1 MSLLLSKSCAR
12 TGSFDLQ
19 VTDDPEPCRS
29 VYSATGLGGLMR
41 GQLAAALIVS
51 VLGSTTVSAANDFP
65 YGQTLAFAIYRNG
78 QEIGR
83 HTLSFEQDGA
93 NRVVTV
99 AINLAVK
106 AMGVIAYRYIHADR
120 EVWNGDALQALDS
133 QTDDNGKKYKV
144 HVQRGANG
152 LTVDRQAPAEA
163 INASTADQG
172 LQPPVIEHEVLPA
185 DILPTSHW
193 NIAQVKRSVLLNTQY
208 GTQAHV
214 QVTPMGREPVK
225 TATGATIEATRYHYT
240 GDIRMDQWFDDRGRW
255 VKGMFAAPD
264 GSTIDY
270 VLQE

>member
-1 MSLLLSKSCAR
+1 
-12 TGSFDLQ
+12 
-19 VTDDPEPCRS
+19 
-29 VYSATGLGGLMR
+29 MR
-41 GQLAAALIVS
+41 RQLAAALV
-51 VLGSTTVSAANDFP
+51 VTVMGSTAVAAANDFP
-65 YGQTLAFAIYRNG
+65 YGRSLAFTVYRNG
-78 QEIGR
+78 KEIGH
-83 HTLSFEQDGA
+83 HTVSFQNEGV
-93 NRVVTV
+93 NRTVTV
-99 AINLAVK
+99 AVDLAVK
-106 AMGVIAYRYIHADR
+106 TLGVTAYRYVHADR

-144 HVQRGANG
+144 HVQRGAKG
-152 LTVDRQAPAEA
+152 LTVERQAPADA

-172 LQPPVIEHEVLPA
+172 LQPPSIEHEVLPA

-208 GTQAHV
+208 GTLARV

-225 TATGATIEATRYHYT
+225 TTTGATIEATRYHYT

>member
-1 MSLLLSKSCAR
+1 MSLPPSKSCAR

-19 VTDDPEPCRS
+19 VTDDPEAFRS
-29 VYSATGLGGLMR
+29 VYWGAGLGGLMR
-41 GQLAAALIVS
+41 RQLAATLVVS

-65 YGQTLAFAIYRNG
+65 YGQTLAFNVFRNG

-83 HTLSFEQDGA
+83 HTLTFESDGP

-99 AINLAVK
+99 AINFGVK
-106 AMGVIAYRYIHADR
+106 AMGITAYRYTHADR
-120 EVWNGDALQALDS
+120 EVWNGDTLQALDS

-144 HVQRGANG
+144 HVQRGAKG
-152 LTVDRQAPAEA
+152 LTVERQAPADA

-172 LQPPVIEHEVLPA
+172 LQPPLIEHELLPA

-208 GTQAHV
+208 GTLARV

>member
-1 MSLLLSKSCAR
+1 MSLPLSKSCAR

-19 VTDDPEPCRS
+19 VTDDPEAFRS
-29 VYSATGLGGLMR
+29 VYWGAGLGGLMR
-41 GQLAAALIVS
+41 RQLAATLVVS

-65 YGQTLAFAIYRNG
+65 YGQTLAFNVFRNG

-83 HTLSFEQDGA
+83 HTLTFESDGP

-99 AINLAVK
+99 AINFGVK
-106 AMGVIAYRYIHADR
+106 AMGITAYRYTHADR
-120 EVWNGDALQALDS
+120 EVWNGDTLQALDS

-144 HVQRGANG
+144 HVQRGAKG
-152 LTVDRQAPAEA
+152 LTVERQAPAEA

-172 LQPPVIEHEVLPA
+172 LQPPLIEHELLPA

-208 GTQAHV
+208 GTLARV
-214 QVTPMGREPVK
+214 QVTLMGREPVK

>member
-1 MSLLLSKSCAR
+1 MSLPLSKSCAR

-19 VTDDPEPCRS
+19 VTDDPEAFRS
-29 VYSATGLGGLMR
+29 VYWGAGLGGLMR
-41 GQLAAALIVS
+41 RQLAATLVVS

-65 YGQTLAFAIYRNG
+65 YGQTLAFNVFRNG

-83 HTLSFEQDGA
+83 HTLTFESDGP
-93 NRVVTV
+93 NRIVTV
-99 AINLAVK
+99 AINFGVK
-106 AMGVIAYRYIHADR
+106 AMGITAYRYTHADR
-120 EVWNGDALQALDS
+120 EVWNGDTLQALDS

-144 HVQRGANG
+144 HVQRGAKG
-152 LTVDRQAPAEA
+152 LTVERQAPAEA

-172 LQPPVIEHEVLPA
+172 LQPPLIEHELLPA

-208 GTQAHV
+208 GTLARV

>member
-1 MSLLLSKSCAR
+1 
-12 TGSFDLQ
+12 
-19 VTDDPEPCRS
+19 
-29 VYSATGLGGLMR
+29 MR
-41 GQLAAALIVS
+41 RQLAATLVVS

-65 YGQTLAFAIYRNG
+65 YGQTLAFNVFRNG

-83 HTLSFEQDGA
+83 HTLTFESDGP
-93 NRVVTV
+93 NRIVTV
-99 AINLAVK
+99 AINFGVK
-106 AMGVIAYRYIHADR
+106 AMGITAYRYIHADR
-120 EVWNGDALQALDS
+120 EVWNGDTLQALDS

-172 LQPPVIEHEVLPA
+172 LQPPTIEREVLPA

-208 GTQAHV
+208 GTLARV

>member
-1 MSLLLSKSCAR
+1 MSLPPSKSCAR

-19 VTDDPEPCRS
+19 VTDDPEAFRS
-29 VYSATGLGGLMR
+29 VYWGAGLGGLMR
-41 GQLAAALIVS
+41 RQLAATLVVS
-51 VLGSTTVSAANDFP
+51 VLGSITVSAANDFP
-65 YGQTLAFAIYRNG
+65 YGQTLAFNVFRNG

-83 HTLSFEQDGA
+83 HTLTFESDGP

-99 AINLAVK
+99 AINFGVK
-106 AMGVIAYRYIHADR
+106 AMGITAYRYTHADR
-120 EVWNGDALQALDS
+120 EVWNGDTLQALDS

-144 HVQRGANG
+144 HVQRGAKG
-152 LTVDRQAPAEA
+152 LTVERQAPADA

-172 LQPPVIEHEVLPA
+172 LQPPSIEHEVLPA

-208 GTQAHV
+208 GTLARV

>member
-1 MSLLLSKSCAR
+1 MIQKPFAAYIR
-12 TGSFDLQ
+12 MRGF
-19 VTDDPEPCRS
+19 
-29 VYSATGLGGLMR
+29 GGLMR
-41 GQLAAALIVS
+41 RQLAAAFIVS

-65 YGQTLAFAIYRNG
+65 YGQTLAFNAYRNG

-83 HTLSFEQDGA
+83 HTLSFQQDGP

-99 AINLAVK
+99 AINFGVK
-106 AMGVIAYRYIHADR
+106 AMGITAYRYIHSDR
-120 EVWNGDALQALDS
+120 EVWNGDTLQALDS
-133 QTDDNGKKYKV
+133 ETDDNGKKYKV

-152 LTVDRQAPAEA
+152 LTVERQAPADA

-172 LQPPVIEHEVLPA
+172 LQPPSIEREVLPA

-214 QVTPMGREPVK
+214 RVTPMGREPVK

-255 VKGMFAAPD
+255 VKGMFTAPD

>member
-1 MSLLLSKSCAR
+1 MSLPLSKSCAR

-19 VTDDPEPCRS
+19 VTDDPEAFRS
-29 VYSATGLGGLMR
+29 VYWGAGLGGLMR
-41 GQLAAALIVS
+41 RQLAATLVVS

-65 YGQTLAFAIYRNG
+65 YGQTLAFNVFRNG

-83 HTLSFEQDGA
+83 HTLTFESDGP
-93 NRVVTV
+93 NRIVTV
-99 AINLAVK
+99 AINFGVK
-106 AMGVIAYRYIHADR
+106 AMGITAYRYVHADR

-144 HVQRGANG
+144 HVQRGAKG
-152 LTVDRQAPAEA
+152 LTVERQAPADA

-172 LQPPVIEHEVLPA
+172 LQPPLIEHELLPA

-208 GTQAHV
+208 GTLARV

-225 TATGATIEATRYHYT
+225 TTTGATIEATRYHYT

>member
-1 MSLLLSKSCAR
+1 MRRQLAVALAVIV
-12 TGSFDLQ
+12 TGS
-19 VTDDPEPCRS
+19 T
-29 VYSATGLGGLMR
+29 
-41 GQLAAALIVS
+41 AAA
-51 VLGSTTVSAANDFP
+51 AANDFP
-65 YGQTLAFAIYRNG
+65 YGQTLSFNVYRNG

-83 HTLSFEQDGA
+83 HTLSFEHGGP

-99 AINLAVK
+99 AINFGVK
-106 AMGVIAYRYIHADR
+106 AMGITAYRYTHFER
-120 EVWNGDALQALDS
+120 EVWNGDDLQALDS

-152 LTVDRQAPAEA
+152 LTVDRQAPADA

-172 LQPPVIEHEVLPA
+172 LQPPSIEHELLPA
-185 DILPTSHW
+185 DVLPTSHW
-193 NIAQVKRSVLLNTQY
+193 NIAQGKRSVLLNTQY
-208 GTQAHV
+208 GTRAHV
-214 QVTPMGREPVK
+214 QVTTMGRESIK

>member
-1 MSLLLSKSCAR
+1 MIQKPFAAYIWMR
-12 TGSFDLQ
+12 GF
-19 VTDDPEPCRS
+19 
-29 VYSATGLGGLMR
+29 GGLMR
-41 GQLAAALIVS
+41 RQLAAALIVS

-65 YGQTLAFAIYRNG
+65 YGQTLAFNAYRNG

-83 HTLSFEQDGA
+83 HMLSFQHDGP

-99 AINLAVK
+99 AINFGVK
-106 AMGVIAYRYIHADR
+106 AMGITAYRYIHSGR
-120 EVWNGDALQALDS
+120 EVWNGDTLQALDS
-133 QTDDNGKKYKV
+133 ETDDNGKKYKV
-144 HVQRGANG
+144 HVQRDAKG
-152 LTVDRQAPAEA
+152 LAVDRQAPAEA

-172 LQPPVIEHEVLPA
+172 LQPPLIEHEVLPA

-193 NIAQVKRSVLLNTQY
+193 NIAQVKRSILLNTQY

-225 TATGATIEATRYHYT
+225 TATGATIEAARYHYT

>member
-1 MSLLLSKSCAR
+1 MIQKPFAAYIR
-12 TGSFDLQ
+12 MRGF
-19 VTDDPEPCRS
+19 
-29 VYSATGLGGLMR
+29 GGLMR
-41 GQLAAALIVS
+41 KQLAAAFIVS

-65 YGQTLAFAIYRNG
+65 YGQTLAFAIYRKG

-120 EVWNGDALQALDS
+120 EVWNGDTLQALDS

-152 LTVDRQAPAEA
+152 LTVDRQVPAEA

-172 LQPPVIEHEVLPA
+172 LQPPSIEHEVLPA

-193 NIAQVKRSVLLNTQY
+193 NIAQVKRSVLLNT
-208 GTQAHV
+208 
-214 QVTPMGREPVK
+214 
-225 TATGATIEATRYHYT
+225 
-240 GDIRMDQWFDDRGRW
+240 
-255 VKGMFAAPD
+255 
-264 GSTIDY
+264 
-270 VLQE
+270 

>member
-1 MSLLLSKSCAR
+1 MSLPLSKSCAR

-19 VTDDPEPCRS
+19 VTDDPEAFRS
-29 VYSATGLGGLMR
+29 VYWGAGLGGLMR
-41 GQLAAALIVS
+41 RQLAATLVVS

-65 YGQTLAFAIYRNG
+65 YGQTLAFNVFRNG

-83 HTLSFEQDGA
+83 HTLTFESDGP

-99 AINLAVK
+99 AINFGVK
-106 AMGVIAYRYIHADR
+106 AMGITAYRYTHADR
-120 EVWNGDALQALDS
+120 EVWNGDTLQALDS

-144 HVQRGANG
+144 HVQRGAKG
-152 LTVDRQAPAEA
+152 LTVERQAPADA

-172 LQPPVIEHEVLPA
+172 LQPPSIEHEVLPA

-208 GTQAHV
+208 GTLARV

>member
-1 MSLLLSKSCAR
+1 
-12 TGSFDLQ
+12 
-19 VTDDPEPCRS
+19 
-29 VYSATGLGGLMR
+29 MR
-41 GQLAAALIVS
+41 RLFAAALVVS

-65 YGQTLAFAIYRNG
+65 YGKTLTFNVFRNG

-83 HTLSFEQDGA
+83 HTLTFEQDGA

-99 AINLAVK
+99 ALNLGVK
-106 AMGVIAYRYIHADR
+106 AMGIIAYRYVHSDR
-120 EVWNGDALQALDS
+120 EVWNGDTLQALDS

-144 HVQRGANG
+144 HVQRGAKG
-152 LTVDRQAPAEA
+152 LTVERQSPTEA
-163 INASTADQG
+163 INASTVDQG
-172 LQPPVIEHEVLPA
+172 LQPPLIEHEVLPS

-214 QVTPMGREPVK
+214 QVTPMGRESVK
-225 TATGATIEATRYHYT
+225 TSSGAALEVTRYRYT

-255 VKGMFAAPD
+255 VKGTFAAPD